1 MKHYLR
7 RATLQDKKLIYNWA
21 NDPDTRKN
29 SFNQETIKWEDHEA
43 WYEKRMADD
52 NTRMYIFMDFFKA
65 IGQVRLDVDVEEA
78 TISYSVDKECRGQG
92 IGKEM
97 LLTLEKELAS
107 KGDIKKLIARVK
119 PDNTGSR
126 RVFESL
132 GYEEIHSDS
141 DKTSKLASEDIEE
154 ITFVKK
160 VGDNLKTSVKKK
172 RDANLEILRVIAMMM
187 VIVLHY
193 LYKGGLLH
201 DPSGDMSSTNMAFW
215 LVECFA
221 LSCVNVY
228 VLISG
233 YYMVESRFT
242 FTRLFKTWFQV
253 FFYSVGI
260 AVFSVAT
267 GMIPF
272 DSFKNAYELLFLC
285 CPILMGHYWF
295 ASAYMLLLIMSPVL
309 AAAARGMTK
318 KQFQVVL
325 ICLLSVFCFAKTVFP
340 YIIVGDD
347 QGNGII
353 WFICLFM
360 VAAYIRLHGETMYKG
375 KLRAALL
382 YIFSSIGAWI
392 YLVLAAIFVA
402 KTGRFEHL
410 WQQVTD
416 FNFIFVFFASVG
428 LFMLFRQIK
437 VNDNFL
443 TKILVRIAP
452 YTFGVYLLHEHIH
465 FAHRWI
471 EWLRVPESYGY
482 YRVLHLLGSVL
493 IIFVA
498 GIVVDF
504 FRELIYKGLELLCNF
519 GLKIYYAKKE
529 VWDYLIFGFL
539 ATVVNWV
546 AYIASR
552 SVLPMVFSADETVM
566 VLINNTV
573 AWVAAVIFAYWTNRC
588 FVFKS
593 ETKGFGSVIRE
604 FVAFVSA
611 RILSFLVEQALMFIL
626 LTLMHINDLVAKLV
640 ISVVVI
646 VLNYIFSKLFVFKN
660 KSKEK

>member
-1 MKHYLR
+1 MKRYLR
-7 RATLQDKKLIYNWA
+7 KATLQDKKLIYNWA

-43 WYEKRMADD
+43 WYDKRMADD
-52 NTRMYIFMDFFKA
+52 NTKMYIFMDFFKA
-65 IGQVRLDVDVEEA
+65 IGQVRLDVEDDAA
-78 TISYSVDKECRGQG
+78 TISYSVDKDCRGQG
-92 IGKEM
+92 IGKEI
-97 LLTLEKELAS
+97 LYSLEKELVS
-107 KGDIKKLIARVK
+107 KSDTKKQNIKKLIAHVK
-119 PDNTGSR
+119 ADNIGSKK
-126 RVFESL
+126 VFESL
-132 GYEEIHSDS
+132 GYEEIE
-141 DKTSKLASEDIEE
+141 SEDANE
-154 ITFVKK
+154 ITFVKT
-160 VGDNLKTSVKKK
+160 VGDEVKAVNKK
-172 RDANLEILRVIAMMM
+172 SREANLEILRVIAMLM

-201 DPSGDMSSTNMAFW
+201 DPSSDMSSANMLFW

-253 FFYSVGI
+253 FFYSAGI
-260 AVFSVAT
+260 AIFSVVS
-267 GMIPF
+267 GMIPL
-272 DSFKNAYELLFLC
+272 DNITNAYELLFLC
-285 CPILMGHYWF
+285 CPVFMGHYWF
-295 ASAYMLLLIMSPVL
+295 ASAYMLLLIL
-309 AAAARGMTK
+309 APILSAAARSLTK
-318 KQFQVVL
+318 KQFQIAL
-325 ICLLSVFCFAKTVFP
+325 ICLLSAFCFAKTVFP
-340 YIIVGDD
+340 FVIVGDD

-360 VAAYIRLHGETMYKG
+360 VAAYIRLHGADLYKG
-375 KLRAALL
+375 KLKAALM

-392 YLVLAAIFVA
+392 YLVVAGLFVA
-402 KTGRFEHL
+402 KLGRFEHL

-416 FNFIFVFFASVG
+416 FNFVFVFFASVG
-428 LFMLFRQIK
+428 LFMFFRQMEVK
-437 VNDNFL
+437 ENFVS
-443 TKILVRIAP
+443 KILVRMAP

-471 EWLRVPESYGY
+471 EWLKVPESYGY
-482 YRVLHLLGSVL
+482 FRPVHLICTVLV
-493 IIFVA
+493 IFVV
-498 GIVVDF
+498 GIVVDY
-504 FRELIYKGLELLCNF
+504 FRSLIYTAFELLCNF

-546 AYIASR
+546 AYFASR
-552 SVLPMVFSADETVM
+552 SLLPMLLTADETVM

-573 AWVAAVIFAYWTNRC
+573 AWIAAVIFAYWTNRC

-593 ETKGFGSVIRE
+593 ETKGLGSVFKE

-611 RILSFLVEQALMFIL
+611 RILSFLVEQAMMFVL
-626 LTLMHINDLVAKLV
+626 LSLMHMNDIVAKLI

-646 VLNYIFSKLFVFKN
+646 ILNYIFSKLFVFKN
-660 KSKEK
+660 KNKSK